1 MYAVIK
7 ESKVICIADSM
18 PCQDD
23 LATRG
28 EIGAICEAEVTIGY
42 TYDGTKFTPPIP
54 LEPIAPTQ
62 ESLLESI
69 RVRRDSLLLQSDR
82 YMLSDYPLPE
92 GVSRE
97 QWTQRVLTY
106 RQALRDMP
114 ETCDVNNPA
123 YPKL

>member
-1 MYAVIK
+1 MMYAVIK
-7 ESKVICIADSM
+7 ENKVICLVDSM

-28 EIGAICEAEVTIGY
+28 EYSVLCDGKVSVGY
-42 TYDGTKFTPPIP
+42 AYDGNVFAPP
-54 LEPIAPTQ
+54 EPIIPTQ

-82 YMLSDYPLPE
+82 YMLSDYPLPL
-92 GVSRE
+92 GITRE
-97 QWTQRVLTY
+97 QWIQRVLIY

-114 ETCDVNNPA
+114 ETCDVNNPV

>member
-7 ESKVICIADSM
+7 DHKVICMVDSR
-18 PCQDD
+18 PCPDD
-23 LATRG
+23 LASRG
-28 EIGAICEAEVTIGY
+28 EYSVLCDGKVSVGY
-42 TYDGTKFTPPIP
+42 AYDGNVFSPP
-54 LEPIAPTQ
+54 EPIVPTR

-69 RVRRDSLLLQSDR
+69 RIRRDSLLLASDR
-82 YMLSDYPLPE
+82 YMLSDYPILE
-92 GVSRE
+92 GISKE

-114 ETCDVNNPA
+114 EKCDVNNPV